1 MGQGGDVLYQYR
13 KSPFKQVN
21 SMKLNTFTFLLGIG
35 AMAINPDHSEARP
48 YLSSSAVR
56 GEITRAP
63 EEITIQGRVTDQE
76 KGEGV
81 PGVNVVLKGT
91 QKGTTT
97 DVNGNYSIA
106 VSSTSDVLIFSSVG
120 YNRQEVTVG
129 NRTAINIILEADAR
143 ALGEVVVVGYGSQS
157 RRNVTGS
164 VAKVD
169 MKQTENLPN
178 TNVTQSLRGRVAG
191 VQFTDSG
198 RPGQSGSILIRG
210 PRSLSGGNEPL
221 IVLDGIF
228 FNGSLADVN
237 PNDIESMEVLKDASA
252 AAIYGSRAANGV
264 ILITSKRGITTK
276 PTIRFNAF
284 SGVSEA
290 GRTVK
295 LLSPERYL
303 QKTLDYRAQSGL
315 PADPANVASY
325 LTTTE
330 AANYKAGNV
339 IDPWKAVSQPG
350 RIGSYDL
357 SLSGKTDA
365 TNYYLSAAFVNEKG
379 VIFNDNQKRISLRA
393 NLENQVTNWLTVGV
407 NATFIRRDLSGRE
420 ADISTVYY
428 SSPFGTWY
436 YPDGEPKQYTVP
448 EEQISGNP
456 MRSALLTK
464 NEEIYNNLFSN
475 FYALV
480 NVPFIKGLSYRINY
494 SPNYRWNHTYNFVR
508 QDRYVSNNT
517 TSASKANSERFDWV
531 VENILTYNKQIN
543 KDHGFDVTLLY
554 GRNHRQTDS
563 TTATASQF
571 SSDALGWNNLT
582 LAGIQNTTSFA
593 DAVDGVSSMARL
605 NYRLKDKYLLTL
617 TARRDA
623 SSVFAANNKYA
634 TFPSAAVA
642 WILSDENFVKKAS
655 FVDLLKFRL
664 SYGAVGNQAIRPY
677 QSLSLSGTTQY
688 VFGDGGATS
697 LGIFPATMANS
708 NLKWETTYT
717 TNAALDFS
725 LFKGRLGGT
734 VEVYSSDTKNLIVQ
748 RSLPSLTGY
757 TSVLT
762 NLGATNNRGIEVSLN
777 TVNFR
782 NRNFEWSSNLVL
794 SANKNKIVHL
804 YRSDT
809 NGDGKEDDDLINRWF
824 IGKPITVYYD
834 YVFNGIYQQGDAIP
848 TGSQPGFVRLTDLNG
863 DGKLDATNDRT
874 IIGQGGQ
881 PKVRWGI
888 TNNFSYGNL
897 SLSVFVNAMQGWISD
912 FILLDPNSTRSENSP
927 GRALNQI
934 DADWWTA
941 ANQSTT
947 RPSLV
952 YTNPQQ
958 HSYYVSRNFVR
969 IQDVSLAYNFPKTAI
984 SKLRIANLRL
994 FLSGK
999 NLYTFTQ
1006 WPGTDP
1012 ESGGTS
1018 KSSFYPMPRSF
1029 TAGLNVGF

>member
-1 MGQGGDVLYQYR
+1 
-13 KSPFKQVN
+13 
-21 SMKLNTFTFLLGIG
+21 MKKRILTLLLLLGG
-35 AMAINPDHSEARP
+35 LYTGLLPAVASP
-48 YLSSSAVR
+48 SSSHTYSSLARNWSV
-56 GEITRAP
+56 AD
-63 EEITIQGRVTDQE
+63 ITIQGRVTDKE

-81 PGVNVVLKGT
+81 PGVNVLLKGT

-106 VSSTSDVLIFSSVG
+106 VNGPGDVLVFSSVG
-120 YNRQEVTVG
+120 FAAQEVTVG
-129 NRTAINIILEADAR
+129 DRASVNVILESDSR
-143 ALGEVVVVGYGSQS
+143 TLGEVVVVGYGSQS

-198 RPGQSGSILIRG
+198 RPGQNGSILIRG
-210 PRSLSGGNEPL
+210 PRSLGGGNDPL

-228 FNGSLADVN
+228 FNGSLADIN

-264 ILITSKRGITTK
+264 ILITSKRGTTRK
-276 PTIRFNAF
+276 PTLRVNAF
-284 SGVSEA
+284 SGISEI

-315 PADPANVASY
+315 AADPANVASY

-330 AANYKAGNV
+330 AANYKAGNTL
-339 IDPWKAVSQPG
+339 DPWEAASQPG

-357 SLSGKTDA
+357 SLSGRNDA
-365 TNYYLSAAFVNEKG
+365 TNYYLSAAFTDEKG
-379 VIFNDNQKRISLRA
+379 VIYNDNQKRITVRA
-393 NLENQVTNWLTVGV
+393 NIENQVTNWLSVGM
-407 NATFIRRDLSGRE
+407 NATFVRRDLSGRE
-420 ADISTVYY
+420 ADVASIYY
-428 SSPFGTWY
+428 SSPYGTWK
-436 YPDGEPKQYTVP
+436 YPDGEPTQYSVP

-456 MRSALLTK
+456 IRAALLTK
-464 NEEIYNNLFSN
+464 NEEVYNNLFSN
-475 FYALV
+475 FYGLV
-480 NVPFIKGLSYRINY
+480 TVPFVKGLSYRVNY
-494 SPNYRWNHTYNFVR
+494 SPNYRWNHIYNFTR
-508 QDRYVSNNT
+508 QDRRLPNNT
-517 TSASKANSERFDWV
+517 TSASKYNQESFDWV
-531 VENILTYNKQIN
+531 LENIVTYNKQIN
-543 KDHGFDVTLLY
+543 QNHGFDVTLLY
-554 GRNHRQTDS
+554 GRNHQQSES
-563 TTATASQF
+563 TTANANQL
-571 SSDALGWNNLT
+571 SSDALGWNSLT
-582 LAGIQNTTSFA
+582 LGGTQTTTSA
-593 DAVDGVSSMARL
+593 ASQIDGISSMARL
-605 NYRLKDKYLLTL
+605 NYRFKDRYLLTL

-634 TFPSAAVA
+634 TFPSAALA
-642 WILSDENFVKKAS
+642 WIVSDESFMRKAS

-664 SYGAVGNQAIRPY
+664 SYGAVGNQAIQPY
-677 QSLSLSGTTQY
+677 QSLSLSGITQY
-688 VFGDGGATS
+688 VYGDGGATS
-697 LGIFPATMANS
+697 VGIFPASMANS

-734 VEVYSSDTKNLIVQ
+734 IEVYNSDTKNLIVQ

-762 NLGATNNRGIEVSLN
+762 NLGATNNRGIELTFN
-777 TVNFR
+777 TVNLR
-782 NRNFEWSSNLVL
+782 RKNFEWSSNIVL

-804 YRSDT
+804 YQSDT
-809 NGDGKEDDDLINRWF
+809 NGDGKEDDDLANRWF
-824 IGKPITVYYD
+824 IGQPVTVYYD
-834 YVFNGIYQQGDAIP
+834 YVFDGIYQQGDQIP
-848 TGSQPGFVRLTDLNG
+848 SGAQPGFVRLKDLNG

-881 PKVRWGI
+881 PKVRWGV
-888 TNNFSYGNL
+888 TNNFTYGNL

-934 DADWWTA
+934 DAGWWTA
-941 ANQSTT
+941 DNKSNT

-952 YTNPQQ
+952 YTNPQG
-958 HSYYVSRNFVR
+958 HNYYVSRNFVR
-969 IQDVSLAYNFPKTAI
+969 IQDVSLAYNFP
-984 SKLRIANLRL
+984 SKLVSKVRATNLRL
-994 FLSGK
+994 FLSAK
-999 NLYTFTQ
+999 NLYTFTD

-1012 ESGGTS
+1012 ESGGTT
-1018 KSSFYPMPRSF
+1018 KSSFYPMPRSY
-1029 TAGLNVGF
+1029 TLGLNLGF